1 MAPNCATILASVARA
16 SLNAWNC
23 NGIFF
28 PDDYWEWETPLLK
41 QQVRK
46 ALKSR
51 IMTVEYILQL
61 KGFGILGQAKAL
73 NSLHRLSVLRQIKFE
88 LLLVGTIVSV
98 SSVRVYAHN
107 ERLSS
112 SQSLTKVSVTSQL
125 AHSNQE
131 IWTHL
136 NAAFVGV
143 PHIFGDV
150 FSLVQ
155 GIFQLSRYVWSKYHD
170 LRMEKIRNN

>member
-1 MAPNCATILASVARA
+1 MA
-16 SLNAWNC
+16 
-23 NGIFF
+23 
-28 PDDYWEWETPLLK
+28 K
-41 QQVRK
+41 Q
-46 ALKSR
+46 
-51 IMTVEYILQL
+51 
-61 KGFGILGQAKAL
+61 KAL
-73 NSLHRLSVLRQIKFE
+73 NSLSRLSVLRQIKFE

-143 PHIFGDV
+143 PHSFGDI

-155 GIFQLSRYVWSKYHD
+155 GTAQFFCELCEGIFVTIIPYDVS
-170 LRMEKIRNN
+170 

>member
-28 PDDYWEWETPLLK
+28 PYDYWEWETPLLK

-73 NSLHRLSVLRQIKFE
+73 NSLSRLSVLRQIKFE

-136 NAAFVGV
+136 NAAYVGV
-143 PHIFGDV
+143 PLSFGDV

-155 GIFQLSRYVWSKYHD
+155 GIFQLSRYVWSKYDD